1 MTKAPTVPSR
11 HSLIRKE
18 RGDRQPFK
26 HARLSGVHWKT
37 PAAKSSPPLKTG
49 LVAAIVGDR
58 SAVLCNHHWASVA
71 EYAVQTARYPA
82 TKCRLARTP
91 PGGLAAL
98 VHAEKSETIGAAE
111 GTIMA
116 IIITAHI
123 TKSRKTAPHSGT
135 RHIIPTCPSRHI
147 HTGHVHV

>member
-1 MTKAPTVPSR
+1 MTKAPAAPSR

-18 RGDRQPFK
+18 RGDRQPCK

-37 PAAKSSPPLKTG
+37 PAARSSPPLKTG

-71 EYAVQTARYPA
+71 TAEYAVHTARYPKRNVP
-82 TKCRLARTP
+82 TGTSGRSVVCRRWFTVRKARI
-91 PGGLAAL
+91 
-98 VHAEKSETIGAAE
+98 IGAAD

-116 IIITAHI
+116 TIITAHI
-123 TKSRKTAPHSGT
+123 TKRRRTAIASHGMIMPGISISRIAAFE
-135 RHIIPTCPSRHI
+135 
-147 HTGHVHV
+147 